1 MISTLAVVITLSGAL
16 ILDLTL
22 GDPPNSLH
30 PVAWMGRYIDL
41 FWRCRPGIDKARE
54 IQFIYGISL
63 VLSGAVLFS
72 LPWIIFIYLN
82 IPLLWLWSIP
92 FLKVAFAV
100 RGLVI
105 AGNKIRRSLANADLE
120 EARRLVGRH
129 MVSRR
134 TDGLSSTEVASA
146 AIESLAENITDGI
159 TAPLLFFAIFGI
171 PGAWAYRFCNTCDSM
186 VGYRDAEHEYQGK
199 FAAWLDMALNWLPAR
214 LTGLLIVFAAYLSGE
229 DSRTGWLTMISQH
242 RRTPSPNAGWSIAAM
257 AGALGVRLEKAGY
270 YRLEGGNRN
279 PDGQV
284 IKRSIRVVWWAT
296 ALVFFIT
303 LFIIVVLHGCT

>member
-1 MISTLAVVITLSGAL
+1 MIPAPAIVITLSGAL
-16 ILDLTL
+16 ILDLIM
-22 GDPPNSLH
+22 GDPPNSFH

-41 FWRCRPGIDKARE
+41 FWRYRPGIDKARE
-54 IQFIYGISL
+54 IQFIYGASL
-63 VLSGAVLFS
+63 VVSGAALFS
-72 LPWIIFIYLN
+72 LPWILFIYMN

-92 FLKVAFAV
+92 LLKVTFAV

-105 AGNKIRRSLANADLE
+105 AGNKIRRSLDKAELE

-134 TDGLSSTEVASA
+134 TDRLSAAEVASA

-159 TAPLLFFAIFGI
+159 TAPLLFFTLFGI

-186 VGYRDAEHEYQGK
+186 VGYRDQEHEYQGK

-214 LTGLLIVFAAYLSGE
+214 LTGLLIVAAAYLSGE
-229 DSRTGWLTMISQH
+229 DSRNGWLTMINQH
-242 RRTPSPNAGWSIAAM
+242 RRTESPNAGWSIAAM

-284 IKRSIRVVWWAT
+284 IKRSIRVVWWTT
-296 ALVFFIT
+296 ALVVFIA
-303 LFIIVVLHGCT
+303 LFIIGVLHVCS

>member
-1 MISTLAVVITLSGAL
+1 MIPYLAVLITLSGAL

-22 GDPPNSLH
+22 GDPPNPFH
-30 PVAWMGRYIDL
+30 PVAWMGHYIDL

-54 IQFIYGISL
+54 IQFIYGVSL
-63 VLSGAVLFS
+63 VLSGVVLFS
-72 LPWIIFIYLN
+72 LPWIILSYMN

-92 FLKVAFAV
+92 LLKVTFAV
-100 RGLVI
+100 RSLVI
-105 AGNKIRRSLANADLE
+105 AGNKIRRSLDKADLE

-134 TDGLSSTEVASA
+134 TDGLSAAEIASA
-146 AIESLAENITDGI
+146 AVESLAENITDGI
-159 TAPLLFFAIFGI
+159 TAPLLFFALFGI

-186 VGYRDAEHEYQGK
+186 AGYRDPEHEYQGK

-214 LTGLLIVFAAYLSGE
+214 LTGLFIVLAAYLSGE
-229 DSRTGWLTMISQH
+229 DSRNGWLTMINQH
-242 RRTPSPNAGWSIAAM
+242 RRTASPNAGWSIAAM

-279 PDGQV
+279 PDAQA
-284 IKRSIRVVWWAT
+284 IKRSIRVVWWT
-296 ALVFFIT
+296 VALVVFIT
-303 LFIIVVLHGCT
+303 LFIIGVLHGCS

>member
-1 MISTLAVVITLSGAL
+1 MIPSLAVVITLSGAL
-16 ILDLTL
+16 IMDLTL
-22 GDPPNSLH
+22 GDPPNFLH
-30 PVAWMGRYIDL
+30 PVAWMGRYID
-41 FWRCRPGIDKARE
+41 FVWRCRPGRDKARE
-54 IQFIYGISL
+54 IQLIYGASL
-63 VLSGAVLFS
+63 VLSGAALFS
-72 LPWIIFIYLN
+72 LPWIILIYLN

-92 FLKVAFAV
+92 LLKVTFAV
-100 RGLVI
+100 QGLVI
-105 AGNKIRRSLANADLE
+105 AGNKIRRSLDKADLE
-120 EARRLVGRH
+120 EAQRLVGRH

-134 TDGLSSTEVASA
+134 TERLSTPEVASA

-159 TAPLLFFAIFGI
+159 TAPFLFFALFGI

-186 VGYRDAEHEYQGK
+186 VGYHDPEHEYQGK

-229 DSRTGWLTMISQH
+229 DSRNAWLTMRNQH
-242 RRTPSPNAGWSIAAM
+242 RRTESPNAGWSIAAM

-279 PDGQV
+279 PDAQD
-284 IKRSIRVVWWAT
+284 IKRSILVVRWTT

-303 LFIIVVLHGCT
+303 LFIIVVLHGCS

>member
-1 MISTLAVVITLSGAL
+1 MIPCLAVVITLSGAL
-16 ILDLTL
+16 ILDLII
-22 GDPPNSLH
+22 GEPANSFH

-41 FWRCRPGIDKARE
+41 FWRYRPGIDKARE
-54 IQFIYGISL
+54 IQFIYGASL
-63 VLSGAVLFS
+63 VLSGAALFS
-72 LPWIIFIYLN
+72 LPWIILIYMN

-92 FLKVAFAV
+92 LLKVTFAV

-105 AGNKIRRSLANADLE
+105 AGNKIQRSLDKEDLE

-134 TDGLSSTEVASA
+134 TEGLSATEVASA

-159 TAPLLFFAIFGI
+159 TAPLLFFALFGI

-186 VGYRDAEHEYQGK
+186 VGYRDPEHEYQGK
-199 FAAWLDMALNWLPAR
+199 FTAFLDMALNWLPAR

-229 DSRTGWLTMISQH
+229 DSRNGWLTMVSRH
-242 RRTPSPNAGWSIAAM
+242 RRTASPNAGWSIAAM
-257 AGALGVRLEKAGY
+257 AGALGVKLEKTGY

-279 PDGQV
+279 PDAQV
-284 IKRSIRVVWWAT
+284 IKRSIRVVWWT
-296 ALVFFIT
+296 VTLVVFIT
-303 LFIIVVLHGCT
+303 LFITGVLHGCS

>member
-1 MISTLAVVITLSGAL
+1 MPAYIIALSGAL
-16 ILDLTL
+16 ILDLIM
-22 GDPPNSLH
+22 GDPPNSFH

-41 FWRCRPGIDKARE
+41 FWRCRPGVDKARE
-54 IQFIYGISL
+54 IQFIYGASL
-63 VLSGAVLFS
+63 VLSGAALFS
-72 LPWIIFIYLN
+72 LPWIMFIYMN

-92 FLKVAFAV
+92 LLKVTFSV

-105 AGNKIRRSLANADLE
+105 AGNKIRRSLDKEDLG

-134 TDGLSSTEVASA
+134 TERLSAAEVASA

-159 TAPLLFFAIFGI
+159 TAPLLFFALFGI

-186 VGYRDAEHEYQGK
+186 VGYRDPEHEYQGK
-199 FAAWLDMALNWLPAR
+199 FTAWLDMALNWLPAR
-214 LTGLLIVFAAYLSGE
+214 LTGLFIVLAAYLSGE
-229 DSRTGWLTMISQH
+229 DSRNSWLTMRTQH
-242 RRTPSPNAGWSIAAM
+242 RRTASPNAGWSIAAM

-284 IKRSIRVVWWAT
+284 IKRSIRIVYWTTVLT
-296 ALVFFIT
+296 VLVT
-303 LFIIVVLHGCT
+303 LFIIGVLHGCFA